1 MFLFFAPS
9 SFSQWTNALNSNRS
23 GQYVVPWLAKPHG
36 KSINKNSKK
45 LWMDLGSIYLGIQS
59 PQIPPPKNA
68 KIQVEPFACWKTWWI
83 QCFLIVICF
92 FGEVERHER
101 ISPYQVVFNRKGS
114 TFISIQI
121 GELWEFT
128 QICIVLYLGDANI
141 KLRNHGRFT
150 AASKI
155 LLRKKKHA
163 SLVLIVER
171 ERNKIL

>member
-1 MFLFFAPS
+1 MDQCAEQQSLR
-9 SFSQWTNALNSNRS
+9 TICRALARKASN
-23 GQYVVPWLAKPHG
+23 
-36 KSINKNSKK
+36 
-45 LWMDLGSIYLGIQS
+45 LWMDLGSIYLGIPPS
-59 PQIPPPKNA
+59 PPKKNKA

>member
-1 MFLFFAPS
+1 MFVFFAPC
-9 SFSQWTNALNSNRS
+9 SFSQMDQCAEQQSLRTICRALAR
-23 GQYVVPWLAKPHG
+23 
-36 KSINKNSKK
+36 KNSKK
-45 LWMDLGSIYLGIQS
+45 LWMDLGSIYLGIQF
-59 PQIPPPKNA
+59 PPKKNNKT
-68 KIQVEPFACWKTWWI
+68 KIQVEFLRCWKTWWI
-83 QCFLIVICF
+83 ECFLIVICF

-101 ISPYQVVFNRKGS
+101 ISPYQVVFIRKGS
-114 TFISIQI
+114 TFISIQV